1 MFSVVCIL
9 LQLSSCF
16 ETSAEKSPCIVW
28 KTTALIPQYL
38 LTRLLPMIFS
48 RGFFHFFQQF
58 GWWFPWK
65 WVTMCLWHNGTI
77 VKCPIQKQ
85 TTATACFVFI
95 NHTRNVFFSSIG
107 QLDVLPLFVFLE
119 NCVFG
124 KNPLKICK
132 TVRNEE
138 ATVNRETL
146 RKAVKPCDTQWNC
159 EIWEVWCNL
168 VL

>member
-65 WVTMCLWHNGTI
+65 WVTMCLWWHNGTI

-107 QLDVLPLFVFLE
+107 QLECAAFVCF
-119 NCVFG
+119 
-124 KNPLKICK
+124 
-132 TVRNEE
+132 
-138 ATVNRETL
+138 L
-146 RKAVKPCDTQWNC
+146 RKLCVWEKSTQ
-159 EIWEVWCNL
+159 NL
-168 VL
+168 